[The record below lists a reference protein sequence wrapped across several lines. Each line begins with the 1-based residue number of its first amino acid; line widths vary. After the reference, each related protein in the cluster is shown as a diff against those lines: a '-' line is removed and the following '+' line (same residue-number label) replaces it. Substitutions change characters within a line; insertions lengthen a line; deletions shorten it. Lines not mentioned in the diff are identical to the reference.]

1 MTLMPSA
8 SLPTAFIDAP
18 FIQVDRI
25 SVSPFRLYAE
35 KPSVAPGITI
45 WTGAVGRR
53 IPLWIWL
60 ISYASYFH
68 GRYERFGIG
77 FTLTHAK
84 PRGKELIDRVEDVT
98 RYIMTNAKAKGYDM
112 PHVGDD
118 PERYAVSPE
127 LNRKHDGV
135 CTSWVICSKLI

>member
-35 KPSVAPGITI
+35 KPSVAPGHTI

-53 IPLWIWL
+53 SPLWKWCCFIFSRRIL
-60 ISYASYFH
+60 A
-68 GRYERFGIG
+68 ERFAIG